1 MVRSSRWLSVR
12 TSWREKYRGC
22 KKESNTHDEVQAIAN
37 QLLGRLESDLMAHH
51 NTLLRDP
58 HFQALWM
65 DKGDGQ
71 GNAGTTD

>member
-1 MVRSSRWLSVR
+1 MAKRAHQLERKIQRLQ
-12 TSWREKYRGC
+12 KG
-22 KKESNTHDEVQAIAN
+22 SNTHDEAQAIAN